1 MKFIEN
7 IKLKYKITL
16 MAVIPVLI
24 MCVVALWINDGVVK
38 KKLLEDTKREL
49 KGTAEAVMAA
59 YNQNNGDYFVNST
72 GDVWKGSY
80 NVSLSET
87 FIDDLSNKTGIDI
100 TFFYGSKRLVTSIVD
115 KDGRRILDSEAGD
128 FLKEN
133 VLTDG
138 NDVFTNRVDVNGTM
152 YYGYYIPVFQNNSN
166 EIIGMIFAGKPVAQV
181 QKSVNLIA
189 TIFIV
194 SICAILFVTAFFGM
208 FVASTIS
215 KPIKNSIHVLCDVA
229 NGNLNT
235 QVNTSYLN
243 RKDEVGDL
251 NNSTKILVDNLTNIV
266 GSINQN
272 VAILQNSSSGLQDSS
287 NQTSEY
293 MVQVSAGIE
302 EIADGATKQAGDT
315 LNASKSID
323 EMGNIVEQTKDL
335 VERLIHKSNEISRTS
350 NEAIVVV
357 DDLKQIN
364 NKTVSAINNFS
375 EQINETNRSVENIK
389 AFADII
395 ADIASQT
402 NLRALNASIEAA
414 RAGDA
419 GRGFSVVAAEISKL
433 AEESNKASGEITLIL
448 SELMDKSY
456 ETMKTMEEVK
466 VIIRNQKE
474 HVDNTGN
481 AFNSV
486 KEGVASSLNDITYIA
501 EKTKDLVEIKNM
513 IHTILVQLADVAEN
527 NAAYS
532 EENNAITDEVANV
545 MERVGEE
552 VNNLNQITAS
562 LIDNIG
568 YFK

>member
-115 KDGRRILDSEAGD
+115 KDGRKILDSEAGD

-402 NLRALNASIEAA
+402 NLLALNASIEAA